1 MASSVVHV
9 VRSVIAP
16 LTRTP
21 AFRWLGPRLLPPFE
35 LLVKG
40 LSGGRVQV
48 SGLLVHS
55 LTLRTIGA
63 RSGELRDT
71 ELMYTPDGHGR
82 AIVAGTS
89 FARDRHPG
97 WTYNLLAHPDAE
109 ITVRGRRLAV
119 RASLIGTGPDADEE
133 RDAAWALIEAQWPGY
148 RAYERESGRTVRL
161 FRLRPVAELPPES
174 SAG

>member
-1 MASSVVHV
+1 MISVVRL
-9 VRSVIAP
+9 VRLGLAP
-16 LTRTP
+16 LTRTTV
-21 AFRWLGPRLLPPFE
+21 FRRLGPLLLPPFE
-35 LLVKG
+35 VVVKR

-63 RSGELRDT
+63 RSGETRFTD
-71 ELMYTPDGHGR
+71 LMYTPDGHGR

-119 RASLIGTGPDADEE
+119 RASLIGTGPDADGE
-133 RDAAWALIEAQWPGY
+133 RDAAWELIEAQWPGY
-148 RAYERESGRTVRL
+148 RAYERDSGRTVRL
-161 FRLRPVAELPPES
+161 FRLRPVAELPPE
-174 SAG
+174 